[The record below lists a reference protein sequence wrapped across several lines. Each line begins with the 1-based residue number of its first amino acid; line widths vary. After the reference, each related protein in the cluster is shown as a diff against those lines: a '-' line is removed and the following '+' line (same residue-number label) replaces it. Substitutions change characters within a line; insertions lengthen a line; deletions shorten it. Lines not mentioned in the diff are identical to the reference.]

1 MDNAEK
7 KLYIVSFGHSDSY
20 TLMDTEE
27 GAKDRLAHVEAE
39 LNKYLGSLYP
49 ENTFAYYTTP
59 RITEVEPAHADRYS
73 GYAPLDDAAV
83 VRIEKVLS
91 EEVANMDDQAQLDSD
106 APFSNVN
113 PAAAGLTGLL

>member
-1 MDNAEK
+1 MNNAEK

-27 GAKDRLAHVEAE
+27 GAKATLARVESE
-39 LNKYLGSLYP
+39 LNKYLTGLYP

-59 RITEVEPAHADRYS
+59 RITEVDPAHADRYA
-73 GYAPLDDAAV
+73 GYAPLDESAV
-83 VRIEKVLS
+83 ARIEKVLS
-91 EEVANMDDQAQLDSD
+91 EEVANMNDQAQLDSD